1 MLNIVREGHNIFI
14 TGQGGT
20 GKSFLVKEIYKELT
34 RSGKR
39 VAIICSSGIAGT
51 IYDGHASTVHSFY
64 ELKRPSF
71 LGSEWLR
78 VAIRKYRL
86 GACKM
91 KKSKVPKLCQNIAL
105 GKPFLEKTV

>member
-1 MLNIVREGHNIFI
+1 MFDRLSEDQRQVLIIVREGHNAFI

-51 IYDGHASTVHSFY
+51 IYDGHASTVHSFCGLKTA
-64 ELKRPSF
+64 ELPWFK
-71 LGSEWLR
+71 GLR
-78 VAIRKYRL
+78 
-86 GACKM
+86 G
-91 KKSKVPKLCQNIAL
+91 Q
-105 GKPFLEKTV
+105 FQTVYCNY

>member
-1 MLNIVREGHNIFI
+1 MFDRLSEDQRQVLNTVREGHNVFI

-64 ELKRPSF
+64 GLKTAELPWEQVVKRSGF
-71 LGSEWLR
+71 
-78 VAIRKYRL
+78 
-86 GACKM
+86 
-91 KKSKVPKLCQNIAL
+91 
-105 GKPFLEKTV
+105 